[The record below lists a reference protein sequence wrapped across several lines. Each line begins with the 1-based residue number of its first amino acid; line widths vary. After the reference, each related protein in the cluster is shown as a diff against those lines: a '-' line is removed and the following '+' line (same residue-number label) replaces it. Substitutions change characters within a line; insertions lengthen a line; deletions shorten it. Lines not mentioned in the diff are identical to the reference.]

1 MNYILLNF
9 YILLKSMVLFS
20 MINYQNHRFI
30 MNQKMR
36 RRIKKN
42 QRFSIQK
49 DNTEAVG
56 WGSN

>member
-1 MNYILLNF
+1 
-9 YILLKSMVLFS
+9 
-20 MINYQNHRFI
+20 